1 MQHLSV
7 LIDKEATKN
16 DKDVEKITKNI
27 SYKIKFI
34 DAAKFME
41 SLFSNLDNNLTERI
55 HKIKRQN
62 CETCGIQRQRCEC
75 CLEYTNFNDNLIEYI
90 QIQ

>member
-16 DKDVEKITKNI
+16 DEDVEKITKHI

-62 CETCGIQRQRCEC
+62 CETCGIQRQR
-75 CLEYTNFNDNLIEYI
+75 L
-90 QIQ
+90 